1 MERPPKSAD
10 WWPRATRT
18 AAISTLRREA
28 AHLVVTAV
36 LAAVSWWGRIQS
48 CLSGKRTKLEGCP
61 IRNTDQCGHLTV
73 EEAAYN
79 VLAVFFDYTRAASYF
94 SGGIT
99 EANTPTSYQK
109 GHAGSQ
115 PMNYLEVPYADVL
128 YANKHQC
135 VSNPRDVIGYMSVQ
149 QMLNQASHDLFGIAD
164 GTLPPSDSTPPV
176 TTATL
181 PAPTGLHGWYQGP
194 TVVDFSAT
202 DDLSGVVKTEWSLDN
217 QATWTPFAC
226 DPLRDDGAHNAQLAP
241 DLAGRW
247 KCRN

>member
-1 MERPPKSAD
+1 
-10 WWPRATRT
+10 
-18 AAISTLRREA
+18 
-28 AHLVVTAV
+28 VVTAV